1 MKHLLLCTMLIA
13 FASHHVFAND
23 NAKKAATKKAAIPV
37 MVGAV
42 LQNGTNTV
50 TDPQTKTDY
59 TIVYNDG
66 AIQSV
71 TIANP
76 NDKSTKELL
85 PKQEKI
91 PDFCPEAAL
100 CFTNPFDKKQVCV
113 CMPPAPIVRSGQ
125 PIKTV
130 WRFTTVR

>member
-1 MKHLLLCTMLIA
+1 MNFFIA
-13 FASHHVFAND
+13 IALFFALNSHHVLAKD
-23 NAKKAATKKAAIPV
+23 NTKKAKPNKTAIPV

-42 LQNGTNTV
+42 LQNGTTTI

-71 TIANP
+71 TIVNP
-76 NDKSTKELL
+76 KDKSTKELIR
-85 PKQEKI
+85 KQEKI
-91 PDFCPEAAL
+91 ADFCPEAAL
-100 CFTNPFDKKQVCV
+100 CFTNPFDKRQVCV
-113 CMPPAPIVRSGQ
+113 CMPPAPTVRLGQ

-130 WRFTTVR
+130 WRFVTVR